1 MPTRLCRTCA
11 NLPGRTGC
19 RHPPTCRDGHG
30 EAVRWVSSQLRPRLR
45 GLSTGLLLAPWDGRC
60 ISWLADGSGTACS
73 RLPPPPPGP
82 GGPASVGMQHAVV
95 QLRRA
100 VPHCAT
106 PCRAKQ
112 QSSGL
117 KARHRAVSTHTHA
130 EGCGAELNLPLPS
143 PHPPR
148 CSMLQPRDWPDP
160 CEGVPGGRQARRG
173 GKGWS
178 RLPPDQGLWSLACLD
193 AATHT

>member
-1 MPTRLCRTCA
+1 MPTQLRRTCA
-11 NLPGRTGC
+11 NLPGQTGC
-19 RHPPTCRDGHG
+19 RHPPTRRDGHG
-30 EAVRWVSSQLRPRLR
+30 EAASWVSSQLRPRLR
-45 GLSTGLLLAPWDGRC
+45 GLSGGLLLAPWDGRC

-73 RLPPPPPGP
+73 RLPPPPPPPPGP

-100 VPHCAT
+100 VPRCAT

-117 KARHRAVSTHTHA
+117 KARHGAVSTHTHA

-148 CSMLQPRDWPDP
+148 CSMLQPRDWPYP
-160 CEGVPGGRQARRG
+160 CKGVPGGRQARWG
-173 GKGWS
+173 GRDGAAFLQIKAS
-178 RLPPDQGLWSLACLD
+178 GLS
-193 AATHT
+193 HV